1 MTGAMTD
8 GGKEIGSRGEMVRNI
23 LWAKMPNDP
32 RSSSKSCFPL
42 FHAQSYKTFSIKH
55 DSLKH
60 LQLVFPEVMNP
71 KHLWCLRETYMQL
84 NDLILCKPQVTSD
97 LYSGKKDPWWRGG
110 RAGPEPCC
118 RAAYFIFSPRGLEEL
133 LHSGVLV
140 EVTRL
145 LYKQFTWRA
154 SSAQRECLMQC
165 SQFLER
171 SNAQDAEVSNFN
183 HAALSLCLR
192 FLPPPLFLPLCWGN
206 WKPRLINLVSC
217 LG

>member
-1 MTGAMTD
+1 MRFTPKWLVQWRMGEKKLGQEGKWSETSFEQRCLMT
-8 GGKEIGSRGEMVRNI
+8 
-23 LWAKMPNDP
+23 P
-32 RSSSKSCFPL
+32 RSSSKSCFSL
-42 FHAQSYKTFSIKH
+42 FHAQRYKTFSIKH

-97 LYSGKKDPWWRGG
+97 LYSGKKDPWWRRG

-154 SSAQRECLMQC
+154 SSTQRECLMQC

-183 HAALSLCLR
+183 HAALSLCLH
-192 FLPPPLFLPLCWGN
+192 FLPPPSFCRCVEATEN
-206 WKPRLINLVSC
+206 HA
-217 LG
+217 